1 MKRVIC
7 LGLLVVFLCLV
18 FTGCQTASEPSAEDY
33 QKLFRDIKENPEQYF
48 FEHGLAAHPSGLF
61 FYSKNGLI

>member
-33 QKLFRDIKENPEQYF
+33 QKLFDIKENPEQYF
-48 FEHGLAAHPSGLF
+48 SNMVWPPPEWPFL
-61 FYSKNGLI
+61 YSKNGLI